1 MKHPFCALSLAVLFA
16 LSPAAMPGVRPAA
29 SNDEVEAEKIAS
41 AVAGAFSNDGFK
53 LRDGRWT
60 GALASGKQQFIQVNL
75 YAGNEYW
82 FSLGA
87 TGKAKKVAVTVFDE
101 TGTAIECEPYEKDA
115 TAAAGFAPGVSGP
128 YYIRVELVEGDAA
141 TFCLLYSYK

>member
-1 MKHPFCALSLAVLFA
+1 MKHSLRTLAFAALLA
-16 LSPAAMPGVRPAA
+16 LSPHAMPGARPTA
-29 SNDEVEAEKIAS
+29 SDDAVAAEKIAS
-41 AVAGAFSNDGFK
+41 TLATSFSNDGFK
-53 LRDGRWT
+53 LRDGHWT
-60 GALASGKQQFIQVNL
+60 GPLVSGKPQVVQVNL

-87 TGKAKKVAVTVFDE
+87 TGKAKKVAVSVFDE
-101 TGTAIECEPYEKDA
+101 EGKPIECEPYEKDA

-128 YYIRVELVEGDAA
+128 YYIRVELLEGEAA

>member
-1 MKHPFCALSLAVLFA
+1 MKHSLCALALAVLFA
-16 LSPAAMPGVRPAA
+16 LSPAARPGVRPAA
-29 SNDEVEAEKIAS
+29 SNEEVEAQRIAS
-41 AVAGAFSNDGFK
+41 GVAGAFSNDGFK
-53 LRDGRWT
+53 LRDGHWT
-60 GALASGKQQFIQVNL
+60 GPLASGKPQVIQVNL

-101 TGTAIECEPYEKDA
+101 TGAPIECEPYEKDA

-128 YYIRVELVEGDAA
+128 YYIKVELVEGEAA